1 MSETRVPIPILMY
14 HSISPQASRR
24 FKPFTVAPEMF
35 EAQLAY
41 LADQSYSPITI
52 SGLVAAMDGR
62 VALPDRPVVLTF
74 DDGFADF
81 YTTALPALRRHRFP
95 ATLYIPTGYV
105 GQTSRWLESRGEGNR
120 PMLTWQQIAEV
131 CADGIECGAHSHTH
145 PKLDSIS
152 PDHVLTEI
160 QVSGAQLEHHLKTE
174 ILSFCYPFGYY
185 SSTVRRLVQEAG
197 FTSACAVGR
206 SMSSLEDDRFALSR
220 LIVVR
225 DLLLSQFAQLL
236 CGQQGPGNR
245 GRDRAKSNV
254 WRLIRRV
261 ALQRRF
267 QT

>member
-14 HSISPQASRR
+14 HSISPLASHR

-52 SGLVAAMDGR
+52 SGLVDAMDGR

-95 ATLYIPTGYV
+95 ATLYIVTGYV
-105 GQTSRWLESRGEGNR
+105 GQTSRWLQPEGESNR

-131 CADGIECGAHSHTH
+131 CANGIECGAHTHTH
-145 PKLDSIS
+145 PKLDRIS
-152 PDHVLTEI
+152 PDQARSEI
-160 QVSGAQLEHHLKTE
+160 QESGAQLRHHLRTE
-174 ILSFCYPFGYY
+174 ILSFCYPFGYF
-185 SSTVRRLVQEAG
+185 SSTVRRLVREAG
-197 FTSACAVGR
+197 FTSACAGGR
-206 SMSSLEDDRFALSR
+206 LISSLEDDRYALSR
-220 LIVVR
+220 LIVVH
-225 DLLLSQFAQLL
+225 DLALRQFAQLL
-236 CGQQGPGNR
+236 SGQGGPGNR
-245 GRDRAKSNV
+245 GRDRAKTYV

-261 ALQRRF
+261 VLQRRF
-267 QT
+267 